1 MSERNI
7 ENIIYNRIPNLKIFV
22 NEISYVTPHL
32 HLDYELG
39 LVLEGES
46 EFIVS
51 GNAYNLIKGD
61 LILVN
66 PNELHEIRTKL
77 EDAVFLFIQFKESVF
92 SSVLHSKEII
102 LFGERVLNLQAEN
115 KYNNVVDSIS
125 NLARVYFEDSDTN
138 LKFDVIGVFYQ
149 FIFELLK
156 TVNYRFVEDK
166 QQASN
171 DKNLARLN
179 NFLRFCNDN
188 YKHSV
193 SLSVFAESE
202 DLSLSYASRFVK
214 NQMGIS
220 FQEHIR
226 NLRFEEAKSLL
237 KNERI
242 SLTEVAYESGFT
254 DLRYMQDLFK
264 EKLNVTAS
272 EYRDNYAKLNNID
285 RFNSKEL
292 SKENDIENILSF
304 TDALEFFS

>member
-1 MSERNI
+1 M
-7 ENIIYNRIPNLKIFV
+7 
-22 NEISYVTPHL
+22 
-32 HLDYELG
+32 
-39 LVLEGES
+39 
-46 EFIVS
+46 
-51 GNAYNLIKGD
+51 
-61 LILVN
+61 
-66 PNELHEIRTKL
+66 
-77 EDAVFLFIQFKESVF
+77 
-92 SSVLHSKEII
+92 
-102 LFGERVLNLQAEN
+102 
-115 KYNNVVDSIS
+115 
-125 NLARVYFEDSDTN
+125 
-138 LKFDVIGVFYQ
+138 IGVFYQ
-149 FIFELLK
+149 FIFELLQ

-188 YKHSV
+188 YRHSV
-193 SLSVFAESE
+193 SLSEFAESE
-202 DLSLSYASRFVK
+202 DLSLSYTSRFVK